1 MSHRAAPDGGI
12 RPTCVAILLALWMG
26 CLFVCP
32 RAGALPLLQNS
43 AAPPPPATSAATVPQ
58 AVASKPEENP
68 VTLESG
74 KTVDRDIA
82 GQQSHPYQVTVPEGQ
97 CASFLLDQRGID
109 LAVDVLGDDGK
120 VLITFDDEKRRTG
133 EEKFSL
139 PSAGTV
145 RFNVRSVYYGSEPG
159 RYDLKFVELRPATDA
174 DRNSYQVRLIDAQAS
189 RASSA
194 GKYDDAIKLATD
206 AQTLAEKTLPAD
218 DPVNGIVAMRLGA
231 ASRTKGDFAKADE
244 QFKRAVENL
253 TRSRGAN
260 DPLTARAICDQ
271 GLMLLSHADYPGAAA
286 VFDNAIAITEQTL
299 PADDP
304 QVAQFLMDRAT
315 SYSSRGDRSDA
326 MADLQLALASVRK
339 YLEPNAL
346 DKIKVLYDIGD
357 IQLDLE
363 QYEESKKNLHE
374 SLAIA
379 EARYGPDH
387 PYCAYPLQDLGIIA
401 RRQGDYDLSLQY
413 LWRSEKIREKSLG
426 RRHPITAQLLV
437 NIANVE
443 HDKGDFTEELK
454 LLLDALEI
462 MDATSSPYNP
472 NTLKTVANVA
482 RAYASLG
489 DPLRAYEYQARVD
502 KMAEKFISLNLA
514 TGSERE
520 KLAFVEQLRNYNERS
535 IWMSIE
541 EAPSN
546 QGAVDGAA
554 TTVLQRKAVV
564 LDALAES
571 VGTLRSHLK
580 PEDQQ
585 LLDQLASTTADLA
598 KLSLAGPRK
607 TAPDE
612 YQNQLHSLE
621 QQREKLEA
629 AISSRSNGYF
639 EPADSATLA
648 AVEEAIPADAVL
660 IEYASYR
667 PYRPKNIDDES
678 EYGDPRYAAIVISHE
693 RPVRVVDLGL
703 AEGIDAAVSAWRTAL
718 ADPSRKDA
726 LPLARALDAKVMAPV
741 RAQAGTPARLLI
753 SPAGDLNLIPF
764 EALVDEHQK
773 FLVERYSI
781 SYLTT
786 GRDLLRLQNRRASHS
801 APLVVANPLFGESPS
816 APLVA
821 QADARRSVTNADSL
835 AQIYFAPLPA
845 TEQEAH
851 AIQASFPNAQIVTG
865 SAATKAAL
873 KQVDAPEILHIATH
887 GFFLEDAADSS
898 STKVGDKSRSTSPA
912 KTPTSSSLPA
922 ADARNPLLRAGL
934 ALSGANVTK
943 DGNADGILTGLE
955 AANLNLWGTKLVTL
969 SACETGVGKVQGGEG
984 VYGLRRA
991 FFLAGTETLVMSL
1004 WEVSDRVT
1012 RDMMTSY
1019 YAGLHRGLG
1028 RGEALRQAELEML
1041 KRKDRQHPFYWASFI
1056 QAGEWANL
1064 DGKR

>member
-1 MSHRAAPDGGI
+1 MSHRAAPDGGV
-12 RPTCVAILLALWMG
+12 RPKCVAIFLALWMG

-32 RAGALPLLQNS
+32 RAGAIPSQQNS
-43 AAPPPPATSAATVPQ
+43 APPPASAAAPPGASSAAASSEEK
-58 AVASKPEENP
+58 AVAVEA
-68 VTLESG
+68 G

-82 GQQSHPYQVTVPEGQ
+82 GHQSHRYQVTIPEGQ
-97 CASFLLDQRGID
+97 CASFVLNQRGID
-109 LAVDVLGDDGK
+109 LAVDVLDEAGK
-120 VLITFDDEKRRTG
+120 VLVTFDDEKRRTA
-133 EEKFSL
+133 EEKFVL

-174 DRNSYQVRLIDAQAS
+174 DRNPYQVRLIDAQAS
-189 RASSA
+189 RAGAA
-194 GKYDDAIKLATD
+194 GKYDDAIKLETD
-206 AQTLAEKTLPAD
+206 AQSLAEKTLPAD
-218 DPVNGIVAMRLGA
+218 DSLNGIVAMHLGSV
-231 ASRTKGDFAKADE
+231 SRTKGDFAKADE

-253 TRSRGAN
+253 TKSRGEN

-286 VFDNAIAITEQTL
+286 VFNKAIALTEQTL

-304 QVAQFLMDRAT
+304 LVAEILMDRAT
-315 SYSSRGDRSDA
+315 SYSNRGDHNDA
-326 MADLQLALASVRK
+326 MADLQLVLASVRK
-339 YLEPNAL
+339 YQEPNAL
-346 DKIKVLYDIGD
+346 DRIKVLYDTGD
-357 IQLDLE
+357 VELDLE

-374 SLAIA
+374 ALAIA
-379 EARYGPDH
+379 EARFGPDH

-426 RRHPITAQLLV
+426 RRHPITSQLLV

-482 RAYASLG
+482 RAYASMG
-489 DPLRAYEYQARVD
+489 DPVHAYEYQARVD

-520 KLAFVEQLRNYNERS
+520 KLAFVELLRNYNERS

-541 EAPSN
+541 EAPGD
-546 QGAVDGAA
+546 QRAVDGAA
-554 TTVLQRKAVV
+554 TAILQRKARV

-607 TAPDE
+607 TPPDE
-612 YQNQLHSLE
+612 YQNQLHALE
-621 QQREKLEA
+621 QEREKLEA
-629 AISSRSNGYF
+629 AISLRSNGYF
-639 EPADSATLA
+639 EPAETATLA
-648 AVEEAIPADAVL
+648 AVETAVPADAVL

-667 PYRPKNIDDES
+667 PYRPKNVDDES
-678 EYGDPRYAAIVISHE
+678 EYGDRRYAAIVISHAS
-693 RPVRVVDLGL
+693 PVRVIDLGV
-703 AEGIDAAVSAWRTAL
+703 AADIDAAVVAWRAAL
-718 ADPSRKDA
+718 ADPLRKDA
-726 LPLARALDAKVMAPV
+726 VSLARSLDAKVMAPV

-764 EALVDEHQK
+764 EALVDEHRK

-786 GRDLLRLQNRRASHS
+786 GRDLLRLQNRRTSHS
-801 APLVVANPLFGESPS
+801 APMVVANPLFGESPS
-816 APLVA
+816 AALVA
-821 QADARRSVTNADSL
+821 QADARRSITNADSL

-845 TEQEAH
+845 TEQEAR
-851 AIQASFPNAQIVTG
+851 AIQVSFPNAQVVTG

-873 KQVDAPEILHIATH
+873 QQVDAPEILHIATH
-887 GFFLEDAADSS
+887 GFFLEDTVDPTA
-898 STKVGDKSRSTSPA
+898 TKAEEKSRSTASTKA
-912 KTPTSSSLPA
+912 SA
-922 ADARNPLLRAGL
+922 ASTVPDLGTQNPLLRAGL
-934 ALSGANVTK
+934 ALSGANITK

>member
-1 MSHRAAPDGGI
+1 
-12 RPTCVAILLALWMG
+12 MG
-26 CLFVCP
+26 CLVVCP
-32 RAGALPLLQNS
+32 RASAIPAPQNS
-43 AAPPPPATSAATVPQ
+43 APTPGSS
-58 AVASKPEENP
+58 AVASPAPATTSEESP
-68 VTLESG
+68 VAIEVG

-82 GQQSHPYQVTVPEGQ
+82 GHQSHRYQVTIPDGQ
-97 CASFLLDQRGID
+97 CASFVLDQRGID
-109 LAVDVLGDDGK
+109 LAIDVLDADGK
-120 VLITFDDEKRRTG
+120 VLVTFDDEKRRAG
-133 EEKFSL
+133 EEKFALTS
-139 PSAGTV
+139 SGTM
-145 RFNVRSVYYGSEPG
+145 RFNVRSVYYGSDPG

-174 DRNSYQVRLIDAQAS
+174 DRNLYQVRLIDAQSS
-189 RASSA
+189 RAVTA
-194 GKYDDAIKLATD
+194 GKYDDAIKLETD
-206 AQTLAEKTLPAD
+206 AQALAGKTLPAD
-218 DPVNGIVAMRLGA
+218 DPLNGIIAMHLGSV
-231 ASRTKGDFAKADE
+231 SRTKGDFAKADE
-244 QFKRAVENL
+244 QFQRAVENL
-253 TRSRGAN
+253 TESRGAN

-286 VFDNAIAITEQTL
+286 IFNQAITLTEQTL

-315 SYSSRGDRSDA
+315 SYSSRGDSSDA
-326 MADLQLALASVRK
+326 MADLQLALASIRK

-346 DKIKVLYDIGD
+346 DKIKVLYDTGD

-489 DPLRAYEYQARVD
+489 DPVRAYEYQARVD

-520 KLAFVEQLRNYNERS
+520 KLAFVEQLRNYNYRS
-535 IWMSIE
+535 ISMSID
-541 EAPSN
+541 EAPGN
-546 QGAVDGAA
+546 QSAVDSAA
-554 TTVLQRKAVV
+554 TMILQRKAVV

-571 VGTLRSHLK
+571 VATLRSHLK

-585 LLDQLASTTADLA
+585 LLDQLSGTTADLA

-612 YQNQLHSLE
+612 YQNQLHALE

-629 AISSRSNGYF
+629 AISLRSNGYF
-639 EPADSATLA
+639 EPAESATLA
-648 AVEEAIPADAVL
+648 AVQSAVPPDAVL
-660 IEYASYR
+660 VEYATYR
-667 PYRPKNIDDES
+667 PYHPKGIDDES
-678 EYGDPRYAAIVISHE
+678 QYGAPHYAAIVISHPN
-693 RPVRVVDLGL
+693 PVRVIDLGV
-703 AEGIDAAVSAWRTAL
+703 AADIDAAVVVWRAAL
-718 ADPSRKDA
+718 ADPLRKDA
-726 LPLARALDAKVMAPV
+726 VPLARALDAKVMAPV
-741 RAQAGTPARLLI
+741 RAQAGSPSRLLI

-801 APLVVANPLFGESPS
+801 APMVVANPLFGESPNS
-816 APLVA
+816 TLVA
-821 QADARRSVTNADSL
+821 QTDARRSITSADSL
-835 AQIYFAPLPA
+835 AQIYFAPLPG
-845 TEQEAH
+845 TEQEAR
-851 AIQASFPNAQIVTG
+851 AIQVSFPNAQVVTG

-873 KQVDAPEILHIATH
+873 QQVDAPEILHIATH
-887 GFFLEDAADSS
+887 GFFLEDAADPT
-898 STKVGDKSRSTSPA
+898 STKTGATLRSATSA
-912 KTPTSSSLPA
+912 KTPASSSAPDVA
-922 ADARNPLLRAGL
+922 AQNPLLRAGL
-934 ALSGANVTK
+934 ALSGANITK

-1064 DGKR
+1064 EGKR